1 LIVAGSTFEGG
12 FFGWWLG
19 YRYVFNGCVTPCSF
33 WWGFLLELKVER
45 VREYLSDVYKGFV
58 EVSGVV
64 PLRGAEGAGEL
75 KGFGYG
81 VPYLIEFKVKG
92 ETRRVVLETMRR
104 EGFGHDH
111 FADRAA
117 VLLMQHSTFNKLPRH
132 VRSVDVG
139 SFTGG
144 GETLKSLGD
153 CCEFFIVTE
162 FVDGVLYHS
171 DLDRIKEVCDV
182 SSLDEERC
190 VALVDYLVGVHSVKK
205 KDSPGLY
212 VRRVRDL
219 LGHGEG
225 IFGLTDSY
233 PSGLG
238 YADEK
243 FLVDFEKMCVE
254 WRWRL
259 KRKAHRLSQVH
270 GDFHPWNVMFRQGL
284 DFTVL
289 DRSRGEWGEPADD
302 VCAMTINYLFYSL
315 QTFGEM
321 TGPFERLFLLFWRN
335 YLDKTGDEEI
345 LTVVQPFY
353 AWRSLALASPLW
365 YPNLSTEVRLQILRF
380 ATKVLK
386 AKEFDF
392 ESLESYLR

>member
-1 LIVAGSTFEGG
+1 M
-12 FFGWWLG
+12 
-19 YRYVFNGCVTPCSF
+19 
-33 WWGFLLELKVER
+33 LELKVER
-45 VREYLSDVYKGFV
+45 VQQYLSCVYKEPV
-58 EVSGVV
+58 EVSRVV
-64 PLRGAEGAGEL
+64 PLQGAEGAEEL

-81 VPYLIEFKVKG
+81 VPCLIEFSVGG
-92 ETRRVVLETMRR
+92 ETRNVVLETLRQ

-139 SFTGG
+139 SFTGD

-153 CCEFFIVTE
+153 CCEFFILTE

-171 DLDRIKEVCDV
+171 DLDRVKVVCDV
-182 SSLDEERC
+182 SGLDEERC
-190 VALVDYLVGVHSVKK
+190 LALSDYLVGIHSVKK

-233 PSGLG
+233 PSGLE
-238 YADEK
+238 YVDEK
-243 FLVDFEKMCVE
+243 FFVNLEKACVE

-259 KRKAHRLSQVH
+259 RRKVHRLSQVH

-289 DRSRGEWGEPADD
+289 DRKGGEWGEPADD
-302 VCAMTINYLFYSL
+302 VSTMTMNYLFYSL
-315 QTFGEM
+315 QAYGEIIG
-321 TGPFERLFLLFWRN
+321 TPFERLFLLFWRN
-335 YLDKTGDEEI
+335 YLDKTDDEEI
-345 LTVVQPFY
+345 LTVIQPFY
-353 AWRSLALASPLW
+353 AWRSLVLASPLW
-365 YPNLSTEVRLQILRF
+365 YPHLSTKVRKQILRF
-380 ATKVLK
+380 ATKVLS
-386 AKEFDF
+386 AKKFDF
-392 ESLESYLR
+392 ESPESYLK

>member
-1 LIVAGSTFEGG
+1 M
-12 FFGWWLG
+12 LG
-19 YRYVFNGCVTPCSF
+19 LRA
-33 WWGFLLELKVER
+33 ER
-45 VREYLSDVYKGFV
+45 VGRYLSGVYGGAV
-58 EVSGVV
+58 EVSGVF
-64 PLRGAEGAGEL
+64 PLRGAEGGEEL

-81 VPYLIEFKVKG
+81 VPYLIEFRVKG
-92 ETRRVVLETMRR
+92 EGKRVVLETMRR

-117 VLLMQHSTFNKLPRH
+117 VLLMQHATFNALRRH

-139 SFTGG
+139 SFTGD

-162 FVDGVLYHS
+162 FVEGVLYHS
-171 DLDRIKEVCDV
+171 DLDRVREVWEV

-190 VALVDYLVGVHSVKK
+190 VALSDYLAEVHSVKK
-205 KDSPGLY
+205 KDAPELY

-233 PSGLG
+233 PGGLG
-238 YADEK
+238 FVDEK
-243 FLVDFEKMCVE
+243 FFVDFEKTCVE

-259 KRKAHRLSQVH
+259 RHKAHRLSQVH

-289 DRSRGEWGEPADD
+289 DRRGGEWGEPADD
-302 VCAMTINYLFYSL
+302 VSAMTINYLFYSL
-315 QTFGEM
+315 QTFGEL

-345 LTVVQPFY
+345 LTVIQPFY
-353 AWRSLALASPLW
+353 AWRSLVLASPLW
-365 YPNLSTEVRLQILRF
+365 YPQLPMKVRAQLLRF

-386 AKEFDF
+386 AKKFDF
-392 ESLESYLR
+392 ETLESYLR